1 FHLVNRFVFFKI
13 SPIRQIAK
21 WNNYSTK
28 TFRYIA
34 ITCSPDIR
42 SRYTSTPYSPVLT
55 GSGGGIKRNKEQMA
69 EQATMFVPPA

>member
-1 FHLVNRFVFFKI
+1 
-13 SPIRQIAK
+13 K

>member
-1 FHLVNRFVFFKI
+1 
-13 SPIRQIAK
+13 
-21 WNNYSTK
+21 
-28 TFRYIA
+28 

-55 GSGGGIKRNKEQMA
+55 GSGGGIKRNKEQGTRNKEQGTRNKEQMA